1 MARHYVLGSWANADE
16 FDYSGEQLMGHRQG
30 KSVCMDHMLP
40 SGMANLKRYGDPVT
54 PPTKTPAKPKL
65 TAFDKICTTDRT
77 YSRLCAL
84 SEELDNQ
91 LENGELDLTDWS
103 FARKQLDVKLD
114 KAWKAVCR
122 LRNWSESGE
131 PLDNSL
137 ESGLSFSLEDIPTYV
152 NGRPNI
158 QAFAEPVT
166 KPKPPAKP
174 KLTAFDKICTT
185 DRTYSRLC
193 ALSEELDNQLENGEL
208 DLTDWSFARKQLDVK
223 LDRAWKAVCRLRN
236 WNEAGES
243 LDNSL
248 DSGLSF
254 SLEDIQEAGDVGE
267 KQRVKRELTGNQ
279 VFDSLSQNNVF
290 LGLFI
295 KVKKIMKIMKTL
307 NNWEK

>member
-1 MARHYVLGSWANADE
+1 VARHYVLGSWANADE

-54 PPTKTPAKPKL
+54 PATKAPAKPKL
-65 TAFDKICTTDRT
+65 TAFDKVCTTDRA

-131 PLDNSL
+131 
-137 ESGLSFSLEDIPTYV
+137 
-152 NGRPNI
+152 R
-158 QAFAEPVT
+158 
-166 KPKPPAKP
+166 
-174 KLTAFDKICTT
+174 
-185 DRTYSRLC
+185 
-193 ALSEELDNQLENGEL
+193 
-208 DLTDWSFARKQLDVK
+208 
-223 LDRAWKAVCRLRN
+223 
-236 WNEAGES
+236 

-254 SLEDIQEAGDVGE
+254 SLEDIQEVRDIVE
-267 KQRVKRELTGNQ
+267 KQRVKRELTGWGTI
-279 VFDSLSQNNVF
+279 DDLSEENCF
-290 LGLFI
+290 RGLFC
-295 KVKKIMKIMKTL
+295 KVKKIMMFLQKIKQQL
-307 NNWEK
+307 

>member
-54 PPTKTPAKPKL
+54 PVTKTPAKPKL
-65 TAFDKICTTDRT
+65 TAFDKICTSDRT

-122 LRNWSESGE
+122 LRNWNES
-131 PLDNSL
+131 
-137 ESGLSFSLEDIPTYV
+137 
-152 NGRPNI
+152 
-158 QAFAEPVT
+158 
-166 KPKPPAKP
+166 
-174 KLTAFDKICTT
+174 
-185 DRTYSRLC
+185 
-193 ALSEELDNQLENGEL
+193 
-208 DLTDWSFARKQLDVK
+208 
-223 LDRAWKAVCRLRN
+223 
-236 WNEAGES
+236 GES

-254 SLEDIQEAGDVGE
+254 SLEDVQEARDIGE
-267 KQRVKRELTGNQ
+267 KQRVKRELTGNDI
-279 VFDSLSQNNVF
+279 FDSLSQNNVF

-295 KVKKIMKIMKTL
+295 KVKKIMMFVQKIRQQF
-307 NNWEK
+307 

>member
-54 PPTKTPAKPKL
+54 PVTKTPAKPKL

-114 KAWKAVCR
+114 KAWK
-122 LRNWSESGE
+122 S
-131 PLDNSL
+131 
-137 ESGLSFSLEDIPTYV
+137 
-152 NGRPNI
+152 
-158 QAFAEPVT
+158 
-166 KPKPPAKP
+166 
-174 KLTAFDKICTT
+174 
-185 DRTYSRLC
+185 
-193 ALSEELDNQLENGEL
+193 
-208 DLTDWSFARKQLDVK
+208 
-223 LDRAWKAVCRLRN
+223 VCRLRN
-236 WNEAGES
+236 WNESGES
-243 LDNSL
+243 LDNSS

-254 SLEDIQEAGDVGE
+254 SLEDIQEARDIGE
-267 KQRVKRELTGNQ
+267 KQGRKRELTGNE

-295 KVKKIMKIMKTL
+295 KVKKIMKIMKAL